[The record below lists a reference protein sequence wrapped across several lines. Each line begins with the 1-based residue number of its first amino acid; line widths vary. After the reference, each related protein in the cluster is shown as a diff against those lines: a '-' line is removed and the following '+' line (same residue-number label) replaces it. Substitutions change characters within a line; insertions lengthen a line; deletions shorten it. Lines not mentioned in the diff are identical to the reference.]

1 MGGPDPVLELLD
13 VVLHPA
19 AGQVIA
25 DQAAAGSDEVGDHGG
40 IEVLAD
46 DPLLLLV
53 PGGALDQQSVVARPA
68 LGPVMELRPLGLVLP
83 GVGLPSAVGKRFN
96 RGPQALGELGAD
108 AEAEP
113 AGDAELFHVPGVEAG
128 VHPHPHPSLRRHRLE
143 HLLEERHRAVARG
156 AMAGAQSSTQQHP
169 ILIAERQERMVTADL
184 AVAVRRSLL
193 EVAMDLEDRAV
204 GVEGERLRTADA
216 REQGACTAALDPL
229 ELVDVT
235 ERERAQSL
243 AGGGRC
249 RHLEPEAQFA
259 RHGLFAQHLQVTEAV
274 ATDHEV
280 GGQPH
285 HEVLDRN
292 ATAALLH
299 GEGPEV
305 VDQPK
310 LLGQFEYESQPGE
323 RGRVMR
329 SGLELD
335 AAETA
340 WNLHLTSAPSL
351 ERETT
356 STTLPYQAWST
367 FSMPFSRPPRLHP
380 LVTRGSGLNELV
392 PARGPAYLPRL
403 GRAVLTPILMISN
416 PEAYGVC
423 NNVSEKGLRMFSL
436 WPERR
441 RSS

>member
-53 PGGALDQQSVVARPA
+53 PGGALDQQPVVARPA
-68 LGPVMELRPLGLVLP
+68 LGAVMELGPLRPVLP
-83 GVGLPSAVGKRFN
+83 GIGLPGTLRKRFN
-96 RGPQALGELGAD
+96 RGSQALSELGAD

-113 AGDAELFHVPGVEAG
+113 ARDAQLFHVAGIEAG
-128 VHPHPHPSLRRHRLE
+128 VHPQPRATFGRDGLE
-143 HLLEERHRAVARG
+143 HLLQERHRAVARG
-156 AMAGAQSSTQQHP
+156 AMAGAQSSPQQHP
-169 ILIAERQERMVTADL
+169 LLIAERQERMLTAHL

-204 GVEGERLRTADA
+204 GIDGERTRTADA
-216 REQGACTAALDPL
+216 REQGACTAALDAL

-259 RHGLFAQHLQVTEAV
+259 RHGLFAQHLQVAETV
-274 ATDHEV
+274 AADHEV

-292 ATAALLH
+292 AAAALLH
-299 GEGPEV
+299 REGPKI

-310 LLGQFEYESQPGE
+310 LLGQLEYETQPGE
-323 RGRVMR
+323 RGGVMR
-329 SGLELD
+329 GGLELD

-367 FSMPFSRPPRLHP
+367 FSMPFSRPHRLRP
-380 LVTRGSGLNELV
+380 LITRGSGF
-392 PARGPAYLPRL
+392 
-403 GRAVLTPILMISN
+403 
-416 PEAYGVC
+416 
-423 NNVSEKGLRMFSL
+423 SERC
-436 WPERR
+436 
-441 RSS
+441 